1 MKLIRKEK
9 LEKAKEMKN
18 SNRLIREN
26 ILILKSKLLDHNKQ
40 LNKLVKHE
48 KELSK
53 NTIEKIKEEKKKF
66 YMDIKLKELEK
77 EKNGVEL
84 KENELNY
91 WKHQYESLLFSPYL
105 VCK

>member
-1 MKLIRKEK
+1 MKLIREEK

-91 WKHQYESLLFSPYL
+91 WKNQYENLLFSS
-105 VCK
+105 